1 MHVSGGEDAGNI
13 GSVVVRPFFGQD
25 SPAGGKLY
33 AEGPGCIGLTACKAG
48 CDQQNIT
55 GNDLLSSCKL
65 AEFSVLELYLNG
77 TDFFQDTFFQ
87 NQLPDSCPED
97 PGINAVAGD
106 GFHMAIVNLEGFRP
120 FGPGIR
126 LGAHDRWSRHHL
138 DGSDTFAFLPQ
149 NSTDAVVAGVSSAHD
164 DDVLSLCSGVR
175 STREQGFGA
184 FCQKVHCKIDAF
196 HILDGFRQPVIA
208 GRIFSGRFRYSR
220 IVCRFV

>member
-1 MHVSGGEDAGNI
+1 MVFHVFSQHGIAHQVLIHFAGAAAALDDIPDDKGLAAVHVSGGEDAGNI

-77 TDFFQDTFFQ
+77 TDSFQDTFFQ

-97 PGINAVAGD
+97 PGINAVAGARD
-106 GFHMAIVNLEGFRP
+106 
-120 FGPGIR
+120 
-126 LGAHDRWSRHHL
+126 
-138 DGSDTFAFLPQ
+138 
-149 NSTDAVVAGVSSAHD
+149 
-164 DDVLSLCSGVR
+164 
-175 STREQGFGA
+175 
-184 FCQKVHCKIDAF
+184 
-196 HILDGFRQPVIA
+196 
-208 GRIFSGRFRYSR
+208 
-220 IVCRFV
+220 